1 MAIKE
6 VTRYQTSDG
15 KKYETEREAL
25 TAQSFIDKQ
34 NFNSTVNKLYNDFL
48 LKGSESKENGTLYKG
63 IISDQYGLTESERVL
78 STIILDYPNNGMESI
93 LLQIIKE
100 KDNL

>member
-15 KKYETEREAL
+15 KRYETEREAL
-25 TAQSFIDKQ
+25 SAQASIDKQ
-34 NFNSTVNKLYNDFL
+34 NFKNTAIKIYNDFL
-48 LKGSESKENGTLYKG
+48 LTGTESKENGTLYEG
-63 IISDQYGLTESERVL
+63 IISDQYGVRESERVL
-78 STIILDYPNNGMESI
+78 SEIILDYPNNGIESA